1 MAVAPL
7 QAARG
12 SGAPVRSSVP
22 RTRRAR
28 LRGAAVV
35 VASAIAFSACASRS
49 SSSIGTA
56 DPGLSHVHGLG
67 IDPADGQLYAASHH
81 GVFRVV
87 DGGIDRAGQLLQ
99 DTMGFTVAGPGR
111 FLGSGHPDIRN
122 DTILEQGDRP
132 LLGLIESTDRATS
145 WSGLSLQGEADFHA
159 LVFSHDQVYGVDS
172 TGGRVL
178 VSRDLESW
186 ETRSQIELSS
196 LAVSPDDPER
206 LVGAGAGGVQVSAD
220 GGRTWQSQPS
230 GPQAVLVSWDRQE
243 GLWALGADG
252 RLSESKDGGS
262 TWSERGSVTGEP
274 GALLAHATGLYV
286 ATSDGVFKS
295 ENSGAE
301 WTVLYEAR

>member
-1 MAVAPL
+1 M
-7 QAARG
+7 
-12 SGAPVRSSVP
+12 
-22 RTRRAR
+22 
-28 LRGAAVV
+28 VV
-35 VASAIAFSACASRS
+35 VLVALAACSSTS
-49 SSSIGTA
+49 SSGSTEVA
-56 DPGLSHVHGLG
+56 DLGLSHVHGLG

-87 DGGIDRAGQLLQ
+87 DGGIERAGPLIQ

-145 WSGLSLQGEADFHA
+145 WSGLSLQGEVDFHA
-159 LVFSHDQVYGVDS
+159 LVFTHDQVYGVDS
-172 TGGRVL
+172 TSGRVL

-186 ETRSQIELSS
+186 ETRSRIELSS

-206 LVGAGAGGVQVSAD
+206 LVGAGAMGVQVSTD
-220 GGRTWQSQPS
+220 GGRTWQSEP
-230 GPQAVLVSWDRQE
+230 GAPQAVLVSWDKDG

-252 RLSESKDGGS
+252 QLAESSDGGR
-262 TWSERGSVTGEP
+262 TWARRGGVTGEP

-286 ATSDGVFKS
+286 ATSDGVF
-295 ENSGAE
+295 ETGDGG
-301 WTVLYEAR
+301 TTRTTLYEAR